1 MSEINMIRGVK
12 SSVFVEQMVL
22 VPVDEANFYVALLLF
37 NILRVKLVDW
47 FLMPLFLHIYLLLR
61 QIIGA
66 AVKLK

>member
-37 NILRVKLVDW
+37 NILRVKLVD
-47 FLMPLFLHIYLLLR
+47 
-61 QIIGA
+61 
-66 AVKLK
+66 